1 MYEII
6 PIIELPCNI
15 TGVMKNNIRF
25 LLIDDDADDRKLFI
39 EAVKEIDETIE
50 CKTAKNGE
58 LALELLRDT
67 GHPLPDFIFL
77 DIRMPR
83 IDGKKC
89 LFEIKKDERL
99 KHIPVIIYTT
109 SKAVEESIE
118 LRNMGAFHFI
128 SKPNNADEIFYLI
141 CFVLEEQ
148 TKASRRDNL
157 S

>member
-1 MYEII
+1 
-6 PIIELPCNI
+6 
-15 TGVMKNNIRF
+15 MKNNLLF
-25 LLIDDDADDRKLFI
+25 LIVDDDADDRKLFI
-39 EAVKEIDETIE
+39 EAVKEIDKTIE

-58 LALELLRDT
+58 LALDLLRDT
-67 GHPLPDFIFL
+67 GCPLPDFIFL

-109 SKAVEESIE
+109 SKEVEESKE

-128 SKPNNADEIFYLI
+128 SKPSNTDEIFYLI

-148 TKASRRDNL
+148 TKMSRRDKF